1 MSLNERLEELEHFY
15 NELLRYR
22 GLAVAKANA
31 ELTKKQE
38 EKFQLLRLDLQ
49 RAYGSLETV
58 IEEYGG
64 RAVLPISNREYGAF
78 SLAIGYPNVTQHTV
92 TAVDGAINMVN
103 KGVTQS
109 DKDEQEGFKFLF
121 MGAMVGI
128 RNPKAHDNVVQIDP
142 YRTLEYLSFASLL
155 MRKIEKGE
163 ITRHQ
168 KR

>member
-1 MSLNERLEELEHFY
+1 M
-15 NELLRYR
+15 
-22 GLAVAKANA
+22 AKANA

-38 EKFQLLRLDLQ
+38 EEFQLLRLGLQ

-64 RAVLPISNREYGAF
+64 RAVGVF
-78 SLAIGYPNVTQHTV
+78 SLAIGYPNVTPHTV
-92 TAVDGAINMVN
+92 TAVDGTINMGN
-103 KGVTQS
+103 KGGTQS

-128 RNPKAHDNVVQIDP
+128 RNPKAHDNVVQADP

-168 KR
+168 KK